1 MAAQGRGPADAQG
14 SAHLRMLGNDRVP
27 QAAKG
32 DVRFFQD
39 AVPHTVPLARLSQLD
54 SFLAIFDVSSRQK
67 LNHYKGRGIEN
78 RCSEDLPP
86 FRAF

>member
-1 MAAQGRGPADAQG
+1 MR
-14 SAHLRMLGNDRVP
+14 
-27 QAAKG
+27 QAADDHARQG
-32 DVRFFQD
+32 ADSSGISNT
-39 AVPHTVPLARLSQLD
+39 PLLARLSQLD

-86 FRAF
+86 FGAF